1 MIMMLLQSIKAFV
14 RKSSQALFYC
24 LYSDYMRSERGGG
37 DNMIQ
42 ITMTNGSYICWN
54 KDHYTDYLYDG
65 KIFAVIRGSQWVGI
79 YNIDRVQEIRIDK

>member
-1 MIMMLLQSIKAFV
+1 
-14 RKSSQALFYC
+14 
-24 LYSDYMRSERGGG
+24 
-37 DNMIQ
+37 MIQ